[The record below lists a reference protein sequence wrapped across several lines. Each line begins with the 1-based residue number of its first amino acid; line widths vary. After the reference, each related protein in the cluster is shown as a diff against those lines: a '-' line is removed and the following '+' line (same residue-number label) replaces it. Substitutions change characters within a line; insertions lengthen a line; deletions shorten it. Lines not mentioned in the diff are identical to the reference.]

1 MISYIYIYIMDL
13 HHQETSGREELLR
26 GQRPSP
32 GRASQPAPA
41 SRIFAPAM
49 LLGQL
54 PDIS

>member
-1 MISYIYIYIMDL
+1 MDL